1 MWPWSRM
8 MPFLWP
14 TLIWYAKNASCWS
27 ESKRQG
33 LISARHIWMRSTTKK
48 KDIVCGKED
57 GFAVENRW
65 NKRIGVEKRKKRGG
79 IAAFIH
85 IQTLNVTHYYKLD
98 GFAFFSHFIF
108 TTIDGFLGLSKWSAR
123 SLKKSSLQKTDFFGN
138 WVFWKKKI
146 LDLEERLIGKNIS
159 S

>member
-1 MWPWSRM
+1 MYRMWPWSRM

-123 SLKKSSLQKTDFFGN
+123 SLKKVLCKIRIFLEIEFFERKK
-138 WVFWKKKI
+138 FLIWKK
-146 LDLEERLIGKNIS
+146 D
-159 S
+159 